1 MFCFSQVPED
11 MLSKCRL
18 SYIELGDP
26 VSIEELGKRTQ
37 DPGTSNYT
45 GYIESCIQGLLK
57 VRAVFLHYIYF
68 YMIGNIIKRKI

>member
-1 MFCFSQVPED
+1 MIYLLQVPED

-37 DPGTSNYT
+37 DPGSAGYK

-57 VRAVFLHYIYF
+57 VRGHRLTNTVKHE
-68 YMIGNIIKRKI
+68 IISLI